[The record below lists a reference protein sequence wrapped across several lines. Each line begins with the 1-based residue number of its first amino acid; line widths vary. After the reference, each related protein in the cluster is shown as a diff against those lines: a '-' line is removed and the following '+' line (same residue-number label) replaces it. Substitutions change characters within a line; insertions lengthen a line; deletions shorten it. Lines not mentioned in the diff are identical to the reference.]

1 MRIKLIALISTLVLI
16 FGVLSLPVKADSGIA
31 FGVIGNMATFD
42 TDGVEVE
49 GSGAEKNAATHSS
62 DVDYPEV
69 FLEYAAQ
76 YEHVGMTFGVSVI
89 PGDTEIGAKSRT
101 DTASDASDAG
111 SADAGTYTAKADV
124 SDHIT
129 IYVEPTVYL
138 ANGFGIF
145 LKAGVSHV
153 KVNSLESITFGE
165 DSSAYGN
172 QSVFGGMTGAGIK
185 YQAPNGLLVKVE
197 HTETVYETVDLDGN
211 NGNTISAQ
219 PEQSATRLSIGYQ
232 F

>member
-1 MRIKLIALISTLVLI
+1 MRLKLIALISTLVLM

-42 TDGVEVE
+42 TDGVENE
-49 GSGAEKNAATHSS
+49 GSGDANAGTHSS

-76 YEHVGMTFGVSVI
+76 YDHVGMTFGVSII

-101 DTASDASDAG
+101 DTQSDSNETSDD
-111 SADAGTYTAKADV
+111 SGTYTAKADV
-124 SDHIT
+124 SEHIT
-129 IYVEPTVYL
+129 IYVEPTFY
-138 ANGFGIF
+138 AGNGFGIF
-145 LKAGVSHV
+145 LKGGVSHV
-153 KVNSLESITFGE
+153 KENTLESLALGD

-219 PEQSATRLSIGYQ
+219 PEQSGTRLSVGYQ

>member
-1 MRIKLIALISTLVLI
+1 M

-31 FGVIGNMATFD
+31 FGIIGNMATFD
-42 TDGVEVE
+42 TDGVEND
-49 GSGAEKNAATHSS
+49 GAENNAGTHSS

-101 DTASDASDAG
+101 DTASDANDVNDDG
-111 SADAGTYTAKADV
+111 GTYTAKADV

-129 IYVEPTVYL
+129 IYVEPTLY
-138 ANGFGIF
+138 AGNGFGIF

-153 KVNSLESITFGE
+153 KVLSLESITFGD

-219 PEQSATRLSIGYQ
+219 PEASSTKLSIGYQ

>member
-1 MRIKLIALISTLVLI
+1 MRLKLIALISTFVLM

-42 TDGVEVE
+42 TDGVENE
-49 GSGAEKNAATHSS
+49 GSGENNAATHSS

-76 YEHVGMTFGVSVI
+76 YDHVGMTFGVAVI

-101 DTASDASDAG
+101 DTASDSNDGG

-124 SDHIT
+124 SGHIT

-138 ANGFGIF
+138 GNGLGIF

-153 KVNSLESITFGE
+153 KVNTLESLALGD

-172 QSVFGGMTGAGIK
+172 KSVFGGMTGAGIK
-185 YQAPNGLLVKVE
+185 YQAPNGLLVKLE
-197 HTETVYETVDLDGN
+197 RTDTQYETVDLDGN

-219 PEQSATRLSIGYQ
+219 PEQSSTRLSIGYQ